1 MSSEGSMLNDTSHR
15 TKYNQKHCN
24 ICINTSKLESIVMC
38 IIKSFI
44 ICYYYN
50 QIKEQVARMGGR
62 KKNAF
67 SIIVRVPD
75 LA

>member
-1 MSSEGSMLNDTSHR
+1 MHIINGECLFQLTLCSMSSEGSMLNDTSHR

-44 ICYYYN
+44 ICSPHITTI
-50 QIKEQVARMGGR
+50 IK
-62 KKNAF
+62 
-67 SIIVRVPD
+67 
-75 LA
+75 